1 MADEAKPAMN
11 GGRRRAQ
18 FSLRALLLGVTV
30 AAVLCGLVVSVSPL
44 WTLVIGWFFVLVV
57 GHVLG
62 NWLGTRL
69 RQRRQVRDAAL
80 DGTDEQ
86 PDCGPI
92 HYAPTSRLRHHVAL
106 GRSMFISTAISTV
119 AGCALGV
126 VYLVRYSEHVTISGL
141 AVGAISAAV
150 IGGVFGFLTSAF
162 VTVTMC
168 AIHEASGG
176 RRAK

>member
-1 MADEAKPAMN
+1 MAEDPKPTTN
-11 GGRRRAQ
+11 SRYRAQ
-18 FSLRALLLGVTV
+18 FSLRALLLGVTL
-30 AAVLCGLVVSVSPL
+30 AAVLCGLIVSVSPL
-44 WTLVIGWFFVLVV
+44 WTLIIGWFFVLVV

-69 RQRRQVRDAAL
+69 RQKRQLRDAQA
-80 DGTDEQ
+80 DSFDEH
-86 PDCGPI
+86 PPCGPVR
-92 HYAPTSRLRHHVAL
+92 YAPTSRLRHHVAL
-106 GRSMFISTAISTV
+106 GRSMFISTVISAV

-126 VYLVRYSEHVTISGL
+126 IYLIRYSAHVTTSGL

-162 VTVTMC
+162 ITVTMC